1 MKGRVTVVAIAVAV
15 ALLAGSVVPRPV
27 QAMDDIVKVGLIT
40 SAVVGGILLIAIIG
54 TALTRDDPR
63 WLTETSPG
71 IDGSPLPSNDRV
83 HFGTQCPQAGGA
95 ALALCW

>member
-1 MKGRVTVVAIAVAV
+1 MKGRATVVAIAVAV
-15 ALLAGSVVPRPV
+15 ALFAGSVAPRPAR
-27 QAMDDIVKVGLIT
+27 AMDDIVKVGLIT

-71 IDGSPLPSNDRV
+71 MNGSQLPSRERV
-83 HFGTQCPQAGGA
+83 HFGMRCPQAGGA
-95 ALALCW
+95 ALAVCW